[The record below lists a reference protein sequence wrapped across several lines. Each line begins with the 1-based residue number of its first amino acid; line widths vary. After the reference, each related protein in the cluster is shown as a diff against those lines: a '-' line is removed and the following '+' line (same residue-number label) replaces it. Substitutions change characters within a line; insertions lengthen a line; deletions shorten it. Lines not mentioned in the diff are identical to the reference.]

1 MRPGPARDLPGGA
14 PSARGTGRSTA
25 SLAGVTDP
33 GAWGRRVSVA
43 GLGAVF
49 LAAIFVQAAAIAQS
63 WGSWYWAPGSA
74 AAAAVCVPALLGL
87 RRPRWPTVAG
97 FGLAAAAIVG
107 VRVAGTDLPA
117 EPSPAMTLGLAV
129 LTCSALR
136 ILAPVPAAAVAAAG
150 PVVIVAGQLAAGPP
164 SAGLAAVTALD
175 GLVWTAAVGAGLSL
189 RLLDAR
195 ARGVAEQVRR
205 DERLELARELHDV
218 VAHHI
223 TGMVV
228 QAQGAQVVARRNPE
242 QVGEYLGEM
251 EAAGTEALAAM
262 RRVVG
267 LLRDADD
274 AAPASPGP
282 EGLGALV
289 ERFRRQGPEVRLSP
303 PDGGADA
310 GWPPEVT
317 TTVYRVARE
326 ALTNVLRHAPGARSV
341 TVAVE
346 QGAGC
351 VTVEVADDAPA
362 APARHPHR
370 GGYGLIGMR
379 ERVESLGGSLS
390 AGPRP
395 GGGWSV
401 SATLPV
407 PTREP

>member
-1 MRPGPARDLPGGA
+1 M
-14 PSARGTGRSTA
+14 
-25 SLAGVTDP
+25 TDP
-33 GAWGRRVSVA
+33 GGWGRGVSVA
-43 GLGAVF
+43 GLGVVF
-49 LAAIFVQAAAIAQS
+49 LAAITAQAVAIAQS
-63 WGSWYWAPGSA
+63 WGSWYWVPGGVS
-74 AAAAVCVPALLGL
+74 AAAVCVPALLGL
-87 RRPRWPTVAG
+87 RRPLWPAAAG
-97 FGLAAAAIVG
+97 FALAGAAIAG
-107 VRVAGTDLPA
+107 VRAAGRDLPA

-129 LTCSALR
+129 LTGSALR
-136 ILAPVPAAAVAAAG
+136 ILPPAPAAAVTAAG
-150 PVVIVAGQLAAGPP
+150 PAVIIAGQLAAGPP
-164 SAGLAAVTALD
+164 PAGLAAVTALD
-175 GLVWTAAVGAGLSL
+175 GLVWLAAVGVGLAL

-205 DERLELARELHDV
+205 AERLELARELHDV

-242 QVGEYLGEM
+242 QVSGYLGEM

-282 EGLGALV
+282 ERLGALV
-289 ERFRRQGPEVRLSP
+289 ERFRLQGPEVRLSM
-303 PDGGADA
+303 PDGNADA
-310 GWPPEVT
+310 AWPPEVT

-341 TVAVE
+341 TVTVA
-346 QGAGC
+346 QGPEG

-379 ERVESLGGSLS
+379 ERVESLGGSLR

-401 SATLPV
+401 RAALPV
-407 PTREP
+407 PAGRSR

>member
-1 MRPGPARDLPGGA
+1 MGRDEGGA
-14 PSARGTGRSTA
+14 GADPSGCAAGRGVDNLARM
-25 SLAGVTDP
+25 TDP
-33 GAWGRRVSVA
+33 GAWGRGASVA
-43 GLGAVF
+43 GLGVVL
-49 LAAIFVQAAAIAQS
+49 LAAITAQAVAIAGS
-63 WGSWYWAPGSA
+63 WGSWYWVPGCV

-87 RRPRWPTVAG
+87 RRPLRPAVAA
-97 FGLAAAAIVG
+97 FGLAVAAIAG
-107 VRVAGTDLPA
+107 VRAAGPDLPA
-117 EPSPAMTLGLAV
+117 EPSPAMALGLGV

-136 ILAPVPAAAVAAAG
+136 HLPPAPAAAVTAAG
-150 PVVIVAGQLAAGPP
+150 PAVIIAGQLAAGPP
-164 SAGLAAVTALD
+164 PAGLAAVTALD
-175 GLVWTAAVGAGLSL
+175 GLVWLAAVGAGLAL

-195 ARGVAEQVRR
+195 ARGAAEQVRR
-205 DERLELARELHDV
+205 AERLELARELHDV

-242 QVGEYLGEM
+242 QVSGYLGEM

-282 EGLGALV
+282 ERLGALV
-289 ERFRRQGPEVRLSP
+289 ERFRRQGPEVRLSM
-303 PDGGADA
+303 PDGNADA
-310 GWPPEVT
+310 AWPPEVT

-341 TVAVE
+341 TVTVE
-346 QGAGC
+346 QGPEG

-379 ERVESLGGSLS
+379 ERVESLGGSLA

-401 SATLPV
+401 RAALPV
-407 PTREP
+407 PAGRSR

>member
-1 MRPGPARDLPGGA
+1 MA
-14 PSARGTGRSTA
+14 
-25 SLAGVTDP
+25 
-33 GAWGRRVSVA
+33 
-43 GLGAVF
+43 
-49 LAAIFVQAAAIAQS
+49 
-63 WGSWYWAPGSA
+63 
-74 AAAAVCVPALLGL
+74 
-87 RRPRWPTVAG
+87 
-97 FGLAAAAIVG
+97 
-107 VRVAGTDLPA
+107 
-117 EPSPAMTLGLAV
+117 LGLAV
-129 LTCSALR
+129 LTGSALR
-136 ILAPVPAAAVAAAG
+136 SLPPAPAAAVTAAG
-150 PVVIVAGQLAAGPP
+150 PVVIIAGQFAAGPP
-164 SAGLAAVTALD
+164 AAGLAAVTALD
-175 GLVWTAAVGAGLSL
+175 GLVWLAAVGAGLAV

-195 ARGVAEQVRR
+195 ARGAAERVRR

-223 TGMVV
+223 TGMVL

-242 QVGEYLGEM
+242 QVSGYLGEM

-282 EGLGALV
+282 ERLGALV
-289 ERFRRQGPEVRLSP
+289 ERFRRQGPEVWLSM
-303 PDGGADA
+303 PDGLADDA
-310 GWPPEVT
+310 WPPEVT

-341 TVAVE
+341 TVTVG
-346 QGAGC
+346 QGPEG

-362 APARHPHR
+362 SPARHPHR

-379 ERVESLGGSLS
+379 ERVESLGGSLR

-401 SATLPV
+401 RAALPV
-407 PTREP
+407 PAGRSR